1 MTTGAKIAIG
11 CGVAVL
17 VAGLVVAGL
26 VVGGAWW
33 AKGKI
38 DQFAG
43 HEERIQELHKRAN
56 QNAFTRPA
64 DGVIQ
69 EDRLV
74 KFIDIRKRIFGT
86 YEKHRPTIEAMGK
99 KEKGDLGD
107 LTQGIS
113 IINEI
118 RLAQAEALAD
128 GAMSEEEYSFLVE
141 QVYKTAWAAEV
152 AKSTGG
158 KSMSEAAAEMHE
170 KAAQE
175 MERARQQAE
184 AASEAADQKG
194 ADATEEAAEDQ
205 KEKLAESVRE
215 MKEQAEK
222 IRREAKD
229 LDVPKANIAL
239 FQKYEADI
247 KKYAMSGLEMIGL

>member
-26 VVGGAWW
+26 VVGGGLWL
-33 AKGKI
+33 KGKV
-38 DQFAG
+38 DQLGANEG
-43 HEERIQELHKRAN
+43 RIQELHKRAN
-56 QNAFTRPA
+56 QNAFTRPS

-69 EDRLV
+69 EDRMV
-74 KFIDIRKRIFGT
+74 RFIDIRKRIFGT
-86 YEKHRPTIEAMGK
+86 YEKHRPVLEAMGK
-99 KEKGDLGD
+99 KEKADFGDVTKGL
-107 LTQGIS
+107 S
-113 IINEI
+113 VINEI

-128 GAMSEEEYSFLVE
+128 GGMSEEEYAFMVE

-184 AASEAADQKG
+184 TAREAAGERD
-194 ADATEEAAEDQ
+194 AEATEEAAEDQ
-205 KEKLAESVRE
+205 KEKLEKSIRE